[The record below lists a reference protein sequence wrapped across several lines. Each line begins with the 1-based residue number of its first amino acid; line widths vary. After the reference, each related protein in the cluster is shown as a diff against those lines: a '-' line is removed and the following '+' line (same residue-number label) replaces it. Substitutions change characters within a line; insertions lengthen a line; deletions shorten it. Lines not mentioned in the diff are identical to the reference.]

1 MALMTP
7 CLAAAPNSNTFVIN
21 GREVKLSN
29 EDLMKVRQSW
39 GGKLNL
45 QTVLPLDQA
54 QWALDFIAIM
64 EGNPPLPCAKLELIS
79 TAERAAR
86 FRPRLE
92 VISTSQLKG
101 KTDRVD
107 GKVVRA
113 GRFDELWS
121 ITSCGRVKRYR
132 VVNPQGTQDLQVY
145 EVTNPKF

>member
-1 MALMTP
+1 MAP

-45 QTVLPLDQA
+45 QTVMPLDQA

-79 TAERAAR
+79 T
-86 FRPRLE
+86 
-92 VISTSQLKG
+92 TQLKG
-101 KTDRVD
+101 KTDKVE
-107 GKVVRA
+107 GKVMRP

-132 VVNPQGTQDLQVY
+132 VLNPQGTPDLQVY

>member
-1 MALMTP
+1 MLPVGAALMAS
-7 CLAAAPNSNTFVIN
+7 CLAAAPTSNTFTIN
-21 GREVKLSN
+21 GRVITLN
-29 EDLMKVRQSW
+29 DEDLLKVRQSW
-39 GGKLNL
+39 GGKLGL

-64 EGNPPLPCAKLELIS
+64 EANPPIPCTKLELIS
-79 TAERAAR
+79 T
-86 FRPRLE
+86 
-92 VISTSQLKG
+92 TQLKG

-107 GKVVRA
+107 GKVIRA

-132 VVNPQGTQDLQVY
+132 VLNPQGTRDLQVY

>member
-1 MALMTP
+1 MAFIAP
-7 CLAAAPNSNTFVIN
+7 CFAAAPNSNTFSIN
-21 GREVKLSN
+21 GREIKLSD
-29 EDLMKVRQSW
+29 EDLLKVRQSW
-39 GGKLNL
+39 GGKLSL

-64 EGNPPLPCAKLELIS
+64 EANPPIPCTK
-79 TAERAAR
+79 
-86 FRPRLE
+86 LE
-92 VISTSQLKG
+92 VISTTQLKG

-132 VVNPQGTQDLQVY
+132 VVNPQGTKDLQVY

>member
-1 MALMTP
+1 MAP

-29 EDLMKVRQSW
+29 EDLLKVRQSW

-64 EGNPPLPCAKLELIS
+64 EGNPPLPCAKLELVS
-79 TAERAAR
+79 T
-86 FRPRLE
+86 
-92 VISTSQLKG
+92 TQLKG
-101 KTDRVD
+101 KTDKVE
-107 GKVVRA
+107 GKVMRP

-132 VVNPQGTQDLQVY
+132 VLNPQGTRDLQVY

>member
-1 MALMTP
+1 MLPVGVAFMAP
-7 CLAAAPNSNTFVIN
+7 CLAAAPTPNTFTIN
-21 GREVKLSN
+21 GRVMKLSD

-39 GGKLNL
+39 GGKLSL

-54 QWALDFIAIM
+54 QWVLDFVAIM
-64 EGNPPLPCAKLELIS
+64 EANPPIPCTK
-79 TAERAAR
+79 
-86 FRPRLE
+86 LE
-92 VISTSQLKG
+92 VISTTPLKG
-101 KTDRVD
+101 KQDRVD

-132 VVNPQGTQDLQVY
+132 VLNPQGTPDLQVY